1 MLPSTQISPPI
12 TRRTSSLTSPKTS
25 AQTAAQVLT
34 PVEYDF
40 LIIGYGNEF
49 CGDAAVGPWVAMT
62 VADWQLPAVKSVAV
76 PQLIPELTAELAK
89 TDYVMFVDACGHNRI
104 RTVQIAPIVV
114 CEQPPSRAFA
124 AHMYDP
130 LSLLNLTQRLYRRHP
145 QAWLLQIPIESC
157 DLGGDLSSK
166 AHQGCDRA
174 LRSIEQFLITYRR
187 PVSGARYEHN
197 TPG

>member
-12 TRRTSSLTSPKTS
+12 TRRTSSLTSPRTS
-25 AQTAAQVLT
+25 AQAPTTA
-34 PVEYDF
+34 EYDF
-40 LIIGYGNEF
+40 LIIGYGNEL
-49 CGDAAVGPWVAMT
+49 CGDAAVGPWVAMS

-76 PQLIPELTAELAK
+76 PQLIPELTAELAQ
-89 TDYVMFVDACGHNRI
+89 TNYVMFVDACGHNRI

-124 AHMYDP
+124 AHTYDP
-130 LSLLNLTQRLYRRHP
+130 LSLLNLTQRLYHRYP

-187 PVSGARYEHN
+187 PVFGERYGHN
-197 TPG
+197 ASV

>member
-12 TRRTSSLTSPKTS
+12 ASQTSSRAS
-25 AQTAAQVLT
+25 AQTIAQASKT
-34 PVEYDF
+34 VEYDF
-40 LIIGYGNEF
+40 LIIGYGNEL

-76 PQLIPELTAELAK
+76 PQLIPELTAELAQ
-89 TDYVMFVDACGHNRI
+89 TNYVMFVDACGHSRI
-104 RTVQIAPIVV
+104 RTMQIAPIVI

-124 AHMYDP
+124 AHTYDP

-145 QAWLLQIPIESC
+145 QAWLLEIPIESC
-157 DLGGDLSSK
+157 DLGRNLSSK

-174 LRSIEQFLITYRR
+174 LRAIGQFLVTYRR
-187 PVSGARYEHN
+187 PVPRNHVASDHR
-197 TPG
+197 